1 MGYVQL
7 QVEINGS
14 VEKID
19 TEYYQS
25 DYLEPRVGDEIRIQV
40 VAGSQSNRDKI
51 VEVIS
56 AAGAAV
62 AGTDLNG
69 TGAFIDRVRPGALA
83 TSTVVGVRPQNLP
96 EMDGV
101 WGICVGGDDL
111 TTIPGSNRPID
122 IELQVLSRRGEYSD
136 IPDLK
141 NNLEVSVP

>member
-7 QVEINGS
+7 QVEING
-14 VEKID
+14 VGEKID

-25 DYLEPRVGDEIRIQV
+25 DYLEPQVGERIRFQV

-51 VEVIS
+51 VEVIN
-56 AAGAAV
+56 AAGPAV
-62 AGTDLNG
+62 ASTDLNG
-69 TGAFIDRVRPGALA
+69 TGAFVDRVRPGAIA
-83 TSTVVGVRPQNLP
+83 TSAVMGVVPKNLP

-122 IELQVLSRRGEYSD
+122 IEVQVLSRRGEYTD
-136 IPDLK
+136 ITDLK
-141 NNLEVSVP
+141 SSLEVSVP